1 MFRCPGNPV
10 LLLLLLLLFVGLLPA
25 EAGGDDV
32 DGLDGQ
38 WRFITTGDYE
48 GYVNGTLKVG
58 RDAAGVQTCKLTVYQ
73 SEFGSAVERCTLART
88 GKTLVIVAE
97 EVISS
102 SVASWRR
109 EVFRLSV
116 GEGDIPQKE
125 ITGVVKIV
133 VDFPVRFTR
142 KK

>member
-1 MFRCPGNPV
+1 MLRFPGNPV
-10 LLLLLLLLFVGLLPA
+10 LHMLLLLLFVVSRSV
-25 EAGGDDV
+25 EAGGGDV
-32 DGLDGQ
+32 ASLDGQ

-58 RDAAGVQTCKLTVYQ
+58 RDAADEQTCKLIVYQ
-73 SEFGSAVERCTLART
+73 SEFGSAVERCTIART
-88 GKTLVIVAE
+88 GETLVIVAE
-97 EVISS
+97 EVITS
-102 SVASWRR
+102 SVPSWRR

-116 GEGDIPQKE
+116 GDAEIPQKE
-125 ITGVVKIV
+125 MFGVVKIV